1 MKTEST
7 TNVATSYEV
16 SFHNN
21 SNYVTIYA
29 GENLSKAF
37 DLFTS
42 NLNKLNA
49 TCQDSNSDYE
59 LELMKKVDGEL
70 EEFTAADF
78 TDGQRKLLNLTNDF
92 YGWIIEGN
100 FNAEQAP
107 IFIK

>member
-1 MKTEST
+1 MENETKNS
-7 TNVATSYEV
+7 TSYEV
-16 SFHNN
+16 SFHNS

-42 NLNKLNA
+42 NLNKLNS
-49 TCQDSNSDYE
+49 TCKDDNSDYE

-100 FNAEQAP
+100 FDANKAP
-107 IFIK
+107 MFNI